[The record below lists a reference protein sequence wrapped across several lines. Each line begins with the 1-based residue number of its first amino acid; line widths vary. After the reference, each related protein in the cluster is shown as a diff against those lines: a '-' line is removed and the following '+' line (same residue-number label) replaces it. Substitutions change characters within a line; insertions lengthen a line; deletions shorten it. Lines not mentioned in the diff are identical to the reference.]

1 VHPTPV
7 PPWPSCSPEA
17 SPRLFGPSNALVEP
31 LVDQFQ
37 RVPECWRPLTDAFA
51 QSSTGQALIQRVDAR
66 REAGATIYPAD
77 VFAALH
83 ATPQDQVRVVILG
96 QDPYHGP
103 DQAHGL
109 AFSVLPGQKVPPSL
123 RNIHKEIARSQ
134 GHAASVGA
142 CLTPWAEQG
151 VLLLNTGLTVEDG
164 QAASHAGWGWEA
176 LTDALIASLA
186 AQGGDKVFLLW
197 GAHAQRKEPLI
208 QAAGRAGHLVLKSN
222 HPSPLSAT
230 RGPVPFIGC
239 GHFEQAARFWAERG
253 HALHW

>member
-1 VHPTPV
+1 MFA
-7 PPWPSCSPEA
+7 A
-17 SPRLFGPSNALVEP
+17 SNTLVEP
-31 LVDQFQ
+31 LQDQFR
-37 RVPECWRPLTDAFA
+37 RVPEAWLALTDAFA
-51 QSSTGQALIQRVDAR
+51 HSPTGQALIQRVEAR

-83 ATPQDQVRVVILG
+83 ATPRDQVRVVILG

-134 GHAASVGA
+134 GQAASVGA

-164 QAASHAGWGWEA
+164 QAASHAGWGWES
-176 LTDALIASLA
+176 LTDSLIADLA
-186 AQGGDKVFLLW
+186 AHGGDKVF
-197 GAHAQRKEPLI
+197 
-208 QAAGRAGHLVLKSN
+208 
-222 HPSPLSAT
+222 
-230 RGPVPFIGC
+230 
-239 GHFEQAARFWAERG
+239 
-253 HALHW
+253 